1 MDAKNFIDLLRRY
14 TFARLRFVNFK
25 LWGNQR
31 TGLYREFSA
40 DDIIGLIKD
49 FKLLSTPQ
57 NGSTSTDNNAT
68 PSPEKE
74 LFRAGSNYAILT
86 RLCYQYYI
94 YEGSDRLQQKIIA
107 EVEEI
112 INELRNDADAHAEFE
127 ARLNSQHNDIM
138 RRFRTA
144 HHSLREKDFRLYA
157 YLTAGLSATTIA
169 VLLGKEKSVVY
180 NRISRLKKSIND
192 EFRLP

>member
-1 MDAKNFIDLLRRY
+1 MKTNHFMN
-14 TFARLRFVNFK
+14 RLRQLKVGRFRLINFK

-31 TGLYREFSA
+31 IGYYREFSA

-49 FKLLSTPQ
+49 FRQLSTLQ
-57 NGSTSTDNNAT
+57 NGSTNTDNNAT
-68 PSPEKE
+68 ASPEKE

-94 YEGSDRLQQKIIA
+94 YESSDRLQKKIIA

-112 INELRNDADAHAEFE
+112 IDELRNDADAHAEFE
-127 ARLNSQHNDIM
+127 ALLNSRHNDIM

-144 HHSLREKDFRLYA
+144 HPSLKEKDFRLYA

-180 NRISRLKKSIND
+180 NRISRLKKVIND

>member
-14 TFARLRFVNFK
+14 TFARLRFVNIK

-31 TGLYREFSA
+31 IGYYREFST

-49 FKLLSTPQ
+49 FKQLLRPENST
-57 NGSTSTDNNAT
+57 TS
-68 PSPEKE
+68 SHEKE

-94 YEGSDRLQQKIIA
+94 YEGSDRLQKKIIA

-112 INELRNDADAHAEFE
+112 IDELRNDANAHAEFE
-127 ARLNSQHNDIM
+127 ALLNSQHNDIM

-144 HHSLREKDFRLYA
+144 HPFLKEKDFRLYA
-157 YLTAGLSATTIA
+157 YLAGGLSATTIA

-192 EFRLP
+192 DFRLP

>member
-57 NGSTSTDNNAT
+57 NSTTSIEDYTT

-127 ARLNSQHNDIM
+127 ALLNSQHNDIM

-144 HHSLREKDFRLYA
+144 HPSLKKKDFRLYA